1 MDWKQLLGDL
11 RNRGWTQQQI
21 AERVG
26 ASQAAISDLNS
37 GKTTNPNY
45 AIGRAL
51 EELRSSEDAPP
62 RVETK
67 AA

>member
-11 RNRGWTQQQI
+11 RDRGWTQQQI

-45 AIGRAL
+45 AVGRAL
-51 EELRSSEDAPP
+51 DELRSSKEKPP
-62 RVETK
+62 RVEPK